1 MDQLQ
6 HALAYRRRGFSVIPI
21 KAKDKRPLI
30 SWEPYQVEAAEEA
43 TIRHWFESWP
53 TANIGLVTGAISDCI
68 VVDLD
73 SNEATQKLKSLLGNY
88 DLRAVPR
95 SRTGKGWQLFF
106 KHPGVSIPNRTGVI
120 PNMDIRADG
129 GYVVVPPSIHPNGK
143 EYKWEVPLNGH
154 LPKLPG
160 ELFKLIQTPTHN
172 EQGYRERFD
181 TARALAGVPEG
192 QRDEAIFKL
201 ASKLRN
207 ADIPQDIAE
216 TLVLESARNCQP
228 PFPERVALEKVG
240 RVYNRYVPTVKPEQP
255 KQQAEFRPQFMSMKE
270 LLALPPDPTRWLWD
284 QTLPASALL
293 Y

>member
-1 MDQLQ
+1 
-6 HALAYRRRGFSVIPI
+6 A
-21 KAKDKRPLI
+21 
-30 SWEPYQVEAAEEA
+30 WETYQTEPAPEP

-88 DLRAVPR
+88 DLSAVPR
-95 SRTGKGWQLFF
+95 SRTGKGFQLFF

-120 PNMDIRADG
+120 PDIDIRADG

-143 EYKWEVPLNGH
+143 EYKWEVPLNGN
-154 LPKLPG
+154 LPQLPAKLF
-160 ELFKLIQTPTHN
+160 EIIQTPTHN

-181 TARALAGVPEG
+181 TAKALAGVPEG

-207 ADIPQDIAE
+207 ADIPQEMAE
-216 TLVLESARNCQP
+216 TPGLGGTKKWPTAVLGARG
-228 PFPERVALEKVG
+228 AG
-240 RVYNRYVPTVKPEQP
+240 
-255 KQQAEFRPQFMSMKE
+255 
-270 LLALPPDPTRWLWD
+270 
-284 QTLPASALL
+284 
-293 Y
+293 